1 METTKKVCI
10 NCKTEFEPK
19 KIGSHEQIYCSK
31 ICRYSAN
38 NQRRADKIMNLEN
51 RLNEQ
56 QNTTRNAASPNIL
69 QAQPNHTDIPFFG
82 TASHSSLNPYSLIE
96 KQYDAKVEALEYKL
110 RSEELERRYKQLE
123 YENIR
128 LQSQLDEY
136 ENQEPEEDNTGGFI
150 GQILQNDMIKQT
162 LPLVLAKFLK

>member
-31 ICRYSAN
+31 VCRYSAN

-51 RLNEQ
+51 KLNE
-56 QNTTRNAASPNIL
+56 QNTTRNATSTNIL

-82 TASHSSLNPYSLIE
+82 STGNSSINPYSILE
-96 KQYDAKVEALEYKL
+96 NQYSAKVEALEYKL
-110 RSEELERRYKQLE
+110 RAEDLERRYKQLE

-136 ENQEPEEDNTGGFI
+136 ENEEPEEDNTGGFI